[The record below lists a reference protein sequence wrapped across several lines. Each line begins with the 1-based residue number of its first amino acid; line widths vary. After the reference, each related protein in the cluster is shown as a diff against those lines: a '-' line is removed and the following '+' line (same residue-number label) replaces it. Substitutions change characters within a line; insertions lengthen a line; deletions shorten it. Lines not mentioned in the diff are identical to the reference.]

1 MPLHLTNRMDYPD
14 QPYHPVPSQQPY
26 LPDLRHALLQ
36 LQMMCTTSQLDVTTL
51 QSSPC
56 EKMETL
62 AIWTNS
68 VVRDISPVTPLRL
81 ESSDV
86 DAVKILR
93 TLATLM
99 ENVSFA
105 NCIDQRV
112 YDEIEVTRNF
122 TLVPIRIC

>member
-1 MPLHLTNRMDYPD
+1 
-14 QPYHPVPSQQPY
+14 
-26 LPDLRHALLQ
+26 
-36 LQMMCTTSQLDVTTL
+36 MMCTTSQLDVTTL

-112 YDEIEVTRNF
+112 HDEIEVTRNF